1 MTPCRGLS
9 PASKRAAEVGES
21 GAEVSVATMTA
32 VLRQVQGLSL
42 KTGQPVDVVAA
53 TKTIWD
59 ERLNMAVEAGVKI
72 FGENYAQDFSRKAT
86 SFDHLPVTWHF
97 IGHLQRNKARTVVGA
112 ASLIQTVDS
121 EDLAEHLERI
131 CTKRG
136 VTQEVLVQVNVDE
149 DPAKSGAAP
158 GLAPSLC
165 GFIETQP
172 RLRLRGLMVLTER
185 TGTPERRESYHRARE
200 LFDFLAPHH
209 GENFDILSMG
219 MSEDFREAIEAG
231 STMVRLGS
239 VLFGERAVKAQG

>member
-1 MTPCRGLS
+1 M
-9 PASKRAAEVGES
+9 GET
-21 GAEVSVATMTA
+21 AKEVSVASMTA
-32 VLRQVQGLSL
+32 VLRQVQLLSL
-42 KTGQPVDVVAA
+42 KTSQQVDVVAA

-72 FGENYAQDFSRKAT
+72 FGENYAQDFLRKAT
-86 SFDHLPVTWHF
+86 SFDHLPVAWHF

-112 ASLIQTVDS
+112 ASLIQTVDD

-149 DPAKSGAAP
+149 DPGKSGVPP

-172 RLRLRGLMVLTER
+172 RLRLKGLMVMTER
-185 TGTPERRESYHRARE
+185 ASITHRCESYHRARE

-209 GENFDILSMG
+209 GENFDTLSMG

-239 VLFGERAVKAQG
+239 VLFGDRAAKTGC